1 MIPNEPANSNDSYT
15 DEEVSASALNWLGR
29 AINKWANEKG
39 FWDFSK
45 TEGVLP
51 DSKLVKNTKLLLVIS
66 EVVEC
71 MEGLR
76 KAANSQVAGFTN
88 EEEEIAD
95 SIIRLLDYA
104 GQYDLRI
111 GEAVLAKMAYNEGR
125 PYKHGK
131 AF

>member
-1 MIPNEPANSNDSYT
+1 MTELQCS
-15 DEEVSASALNWLGR
+15 EGLNRLAE
-29 AINKWANEKG
+29 AINYWANEKG
-39 FWDFSK
+39 FWDFQK

-51 DSKLVKNTKLLLVIS
+51 DSKLVKNTKLLLVVS
-66 EVVEC
+66 ELVEC

-76 KAANSQVAGFTN
+76 KPGSHPSQLSGFTN

-95 SIIRLLDYA
+95 AIIRLLDYA